1 MKFTKIR
8 NRFNEKLNETSLQVL
23 SIELLKKLNEAGF
36 ITDWHIVNSQ
46 SIKLGMHSKSFTV
59 DVKRLGYNARYNPF
73 SRTKLGYTRTSTPT
87 WDQRV
92 QFNDIVNSVLNEFG
106 ITCNVKSGPFT
117 IRKGGISLNEND
129 WYSQKP
135 DYLWHNE
142 SRGFTIESIE
152 E

>member
-1 MKFTKIR
+1 MKLTKIR
-8 NRFNEKLNETSLQVL
+8 TKNTKLNESH
-23 SIELLKKLNEAGF
+23 LKHLGIHLVNQLNNAGF
-36 ITDWHIVNSQ
+36 ITEYTILNSQ

-73 SRTKLGYTRTSTPT
+73 RRTKLGYTRTSTPT

-129 WYSQKP
+129 WNNQKP

-152 E
+152 D